1 MARVLIVDDE
11 QSIRRTLGMFLERD
25 GHEVATAEDGDHAE
39 ALFEASSWDV
49 VVTDII
55 MPGAGGVDLLQRV
68 RERDP
73 MTQVVLIT
81 GEPSVDTA
89 SAAVRLGAFDY
100 LPKPVSRAEICR
112 VVGAAAA
119 HKGLQDDN
127 RRLSLENEAYRV
139 RLEALLADQSLELAH
154 EVDSHSTTL
163 ENLRRALGAIIEAM
177 ARTVEMRDP
186 YTAGH
191 QRRVSDLA
199 RAIATAMGLD
209 EDTRD
214 AVRMAASIHDIG
226 KVAIPAE
233 ILSRPRRLTESEFS
247 LVREHA
253 RFGYELLEP
262 IDFPWPVADIV
273 QQHHERLDGSGYPDG
288 LSGDAIRREAR
299 ILAVADVVEAI
310 SSHRPYRPALGTA
323 AALEELSTH
332 RGTRYDPE
340 VVDACIRVILDEG
353 FEFKR

>member
-25 GHEVATAEDGDHAE
+25 GHVVATAEDGDQARL
-39 ALFEASSWDV
+39 LFDADNWDV

-68 RERDP
+68 REQDP
-73 MTQVVLIT
+73 TTQVVLIT

-89 SAAVRLGAFDY
+89 AAAVRLGAFDY
-100 LPKPVSRAEICR
+100 MSKPVSRTEICR
-112 VVGAAAA
+112 VVGAAAN

-127 RRLSLENEAYRV
+127 RRLAAENETYRK
-139 RLEALLADQSLELAH
+139 RLEAALADQSLELAE
-154 EVDSHSTTL
+154 EVDSHGATL
-163 ENLRRALGAIIEAM
+163 ENLRKALGATIEAM

-191 QRRVSDLA
+191 QRRVADLA
-199 RAIATAMGLD
+199 RAIATAMGLGFD
-209 EDTRD
+209 ARD
-214 AVRMAASIHDIG
+214 AIRMAASIHDIG

-253 RFGYELLEP
+253 RFGFELLEP
-262 IDFPWPVADIV
+262 IEFPWPVAEIV
-273 QQHHERLDGSGYPDG
+273 QQHHERLDGSGYPEG
-288 LSGDAIRREAR
+288 LSGDAIRTEAR

-323 AALEELSTH
+323 AALEELTTH
-332 RGTRYDPE
+332 RGTLYDPA
-340 VVDACIRVILDEG
+340 VVDACIRVLRDDG

>member
-25 GHEVATAEDGDHAE
+25 GHEVGTAEDGDRAQ
-39 ALFEASSWDV
+39 ALFEEGAWDV

-55 MPGAGGVDLLQRV
+55 MPGAGGGDLLQRI

-73 MTQVVLIT
+73 TTQVVLIT
-81 GEPSVDTA
+81 GEPSIDTA
-89 SAAVRLGAFDY
+89 SAAVRLGACDY
-100 LPKPVSRAEICR
+100 LSKPVSRTEICR
-112 VVGAAAA
+112 VVGTAVA
-119 HKGLQDDN
+119 HKALHDEN
-127 RRLSLENEAYRV
+127 ARLAQENESYRK
-139 RLEALLADQSLELAH
+139 RLEALLADQSLELAQ
-154 EVDSHSTTL
+154 EVDDHGATL
-163 ENLRRALGAIIEAM
+163 ENLRSALGAIIEAM

-199 RAIATAMGLD
+199 RAIATTMGLD
-209 EDTRD
+209 ENTRD
-214 AVRMAASIHDIG
+214 AIRMAASIHDIG

-233 ILSRPRRLTESEFS
+233 ILSRPRRLTQSELS

-253 RFGYELLEP
+253 RSGFDLLSP

-273 QQHHERLDGSGYPDG
+273 LQHHERLDGSGYPAG
-288 LSGDAIRREAR
+288 LSGDVIRTEAR

-310 SSHRPYRPALGTA
+310 SSHRPYRPALGTEA
-323 AALEELSTH
+323 AIEELITH
-332 RGTRYDPE
+332 RGTLYDADA
-340 VVDACIRVILDEG
+340 VDACVRLLRDEG